1 MPRADV
7 SETRKSQILDAAAT
21 VFARLGFHQA
31 RMDDIAAEARL
42 SKGALYLYY
51 KSKDAIVFAILRLFF
66 GHALQDL
73 RAPRTSTGSV
83 AAQLFDI
90 IHQAT
95 AEMERI
101 PGVQAI
107 SFEFYAVAA
116 RQSAVRDYL
125 RSYFGEFRDGLAA
138 IIQRGIDSGEFR
150 AGMDPQAAAFT
161 VVALMEGLALLWMM
175 DPQAVRPASDG
186 EQALR
191 LLLDGMRTPLQPMA
205 DK

>member
-1 MPRADV
+1 
-7 SETRKSQILDAAAT
+7 
-21 VFARLGFHQA
+21 
-31 RMDDIAAEARL
+31 
-42 SKGALYLYY
+42 
-51 KSKDAIVFAILRLFF
+51 
-66 GHALQDL
+66 LQ
-73 RAPRTSTGSV
+73 TSSGSV

-150 AGMDPQAAAFT
+150 IDVDPQAAAFT

-186 EQALR
+186 EQALH
-191 LLLDGMRTPLQPMA
+191 LLLDGMRVPCPPMS
-205 DK
+205 DG